1 MIRAMRVDQY
11 VYFSLRSDHMP
22 VREIAGRLGMEPDE
36 ISVKASKRVDP
47 PVPCVHA
54 WRLVCRDGG
63 LTLDEQIDRLI
74 ERLEP
79 FADEIAALAREID
92 ASEGEGIT
100 GTLQVVRYFN
110 DDGGEGESP
119 QPNGTDLVR
128 LPGQHQRLGWH
139 LDRRVLEFLHRT
151 GAELDVDE
159 YGDD

>member
-1 MIRAMRVDQY
+1 MRVLQY
-11 VYFSLRSDHMP
+11 VYFTLRSEHVPPHEM
-22 VREIAGRLGMEPDE
+22 AARLGMEPDE
-36 ISVKASKRVDP
+36 ISVRASKREDP
-47 PVPCVHA
+47 PAPRVHA

-63 LTLDEQIDRLI
+63 LTLDEQIDCLI

-110 DDGGEGESP
+110 DDGDEGQSP
-119 QPNGTDLVR
+119 QPNGADLVR

-139 LDRRVLEFLHRT
+139 LDRRVLEFLYRT

>member
-1 MIRAMRVDQY
+1 MIGAMRVHQY

-22 VREIAGRLGMEPDE
+22 AHEMAARLGLEADE
-36 ISVKASKRVDP
+36 MSVKASKRENP
-47 PVPCVHA
+47 PVPRVHA
-54 WRLVCRDGG
+54 WRVVCRDGG
-63 LTLDEQIDRLI
+63 LTLDEQIDRVI
-74 ERLEP
+74 GRLEP

-110 DDGGEGESP
+110 DDGDAEESS
-119 QPNGTDLVR
+119 
-128 LPGQHQRLGWH
+128 QHQLLGWH
-139 LDRRVLEFLHRT
+139 LDRRVLDFLHRT

>member
-1 MIRAMRVDQY
+1 MRVRQY

-22 VREIAGRLGMEPDE
+22 AHEVAAQLGMEADE
-36 ISVKASKRVDP
+36 ISVKASKRENP
-47 PVPCVHA
+47 PVPRVHA
-54 WRLVCRDGG
+54 WRVVCRDGG
-63 LTLDEQIDRLI
+63 LTLDEQIDRVI
-74 ERLEP
+74 NRLEP

-92 ASEGEGIT
+92 ASEGDGIT

-110 DDGGEGESP
+110 DDGGEEESP

-128 LPGQHQRLGWH
+128 LPGQHQLLGWH